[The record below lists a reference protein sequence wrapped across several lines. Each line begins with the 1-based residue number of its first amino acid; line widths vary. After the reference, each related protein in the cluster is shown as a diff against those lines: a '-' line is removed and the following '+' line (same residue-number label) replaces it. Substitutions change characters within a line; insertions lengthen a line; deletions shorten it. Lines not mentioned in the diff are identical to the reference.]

1 MNELLINK
9 TTAFSETFGTTAE
22 KLSFLREG
30 LILEHI
36 DYNDGYVLQRQLIK
50 LFVLLSRKIIRINQ
64 NNC

>member
-30 LILEHI
+30 LILENTLI
-36 DYNDGYVLQRQLIK
+36 TMMVMFCQRQLIK
-50 LFVLLSRKIIRINQ
+50 LFVCFREK
-64 NNC
+64 